1 MGSQLTMY
9 ITLVC
14 TSGVLNLYLCLY
26 AFSKRHKYTN
36 IANYF
41 IFYTA
46 AISIYCFA
54 SAMTLISTTLEQISF
69 WITILYIG
77 MPTSATLGLLYVMS
91 YLGFKLTVRRSMLLL
106 LIPFITI
113 IMVATNNWHH
123 LHYRVFELDPNSGA
137 PFVYQEI
144 GMWYMVHGVYTF
156 SSMFIAFLLLIS
168 HWKETAKVYRPQLIA
183 LMFGQLVPM
192 VTAFLYLN
200 GLTPPGVDPVPM
212 ILWLSSLLYLWAIST
227 SQLFRIMPIAKDTIY
242 NSINDG
248 AIVLDASYRL
258 IEFNQASK
266 VMLPNL
272 NKSMFGKNFVKFW
285 KEQTGDAL
293 PFRLMS
299 DIEDVQEVRLCSEH
313 EERVYQVRITSLEQ
327 ARNSK
332 GLLLVFTDI
341 TEIKRLQKK
350 LEQQAYY
357 DELTKIYNRR
367 AFLQQS
373 EQDFEAAKETGMPF
387 TVLLMDIDHFKRV
400 NDTYGH
406 HIGDQLLVHVVNAC
420 QTKLLESHFFARY
433 GGEEFVIALKGF
445 NEGEG
450 EILANQLRR
459 AVEKTP
465 FKKEAGNL
473 SATLSIGVA
482 EVKDWTEET
491 LYQLLHKADTAL
503 YAAKEKGRNR
513 VKVYGASTE
522 IRN

>member
-46 AISIYCFA
+46 TISIYCFA

-69 WITILYIG
+69 WNTILYIG
-77 MPTSATLGLLYVMS
+77 MPVSATLGLLYVMS
-91 YLGFKLTVRRSMLLL
+91 YLGFKLTVKRSMLIL

-113 IMVATNNWHH
+113 IMVATNHWHH
-123 LHYRVFELDPNSGA
+123 LHYRVFELDPNLGA

-156 SSMFIAFLLLIS
+156 SSMFVAFLLLIS
-168 HWKETAKVYRPQLIA
+168 HWKETAKAYRPQLIA

-227 SQLFRIMPIAKDTIY
+227 SHLFRIMPIAKDTIY

-258 IEFNQASK
+258 IEFNQASIA
-266 VMLPNL
+266 MLPNL
-272 NKSMFGKNFVKFW
+272 NKSMFGKNFVMFW
-285 KEQTGDAL
+285 KEQTGEDL
-293 PFRLMS
+293 PIKLMAEIA
-299 DIEDVQEVRLCSEH
+299 DLQEIKLCSEDG
-313 EERVYQVRITSLEQ
+313 ERVYQVRITSLEQ

-341 TEIKRLQKK
+341 TEIKRLQEK

-373 EQDFEAAKETGMPF
+373 EQDFVAARETGMPF

-420 QTKLLESHFFARY
+420 QTQLLEGHFFARY

-445 NEGEG
+445 NEAEG
-450 EILANQLRR
+450 EILANQLRT
-459 AVEKTP
+459 AVEQAPLMT
-465 FKKEAGNL
+465 EAGSL

-482 EVKDWTEET
+482 EVVDWTGET

-503 YAAKEKGRNR
+503 YVAKEEGRNR
-513 VKVYGASTE
+513 VKVYAASE
-522 IRN
+522 GILN

>member
-69 WITILYIG
+69 WNTILYIG

-91 YLGFKLTVRRSMLLL
+91 YLGFKLSFRRSMLIL

-113 IMVATNNWHH
+113 IMVATNHWHH
-123 LHYRVFELDPNSGA
+123 LHYRVFELDPNLGA

-156 SSMFIAFLLLIS
+156 ASMFVAFLLLLS
-168 HWKETAKVYRPQLIA
+168 HWKETAKAYRPQLIA
-183 LMFGQLVPM
+183 LMFGQLVPIL
-192 VTAFLYLN
+192 TAFLYLN
-200 GLTPPGVDPVPM
+200 GLTPAGVDPVPM
-212 ILWLSSLLYLWAIST
+212 ILWLSSLLYLWAINS
-227 SQLFRIMPIAKDTIY
+227 SRLFRIMPIAKDTIY

-248 AIVLDASYRL
+248 AIVLDESYRL

-266 VMLPNL
+266 AMMPNL
-272 NKSMFGKNFVKFW
+272 NKSMFGNNFVKFW
-285 KEQTGDAL
+285 KEQTGEAL
-293 PFRLMS
+293 PFKLVA
-299 DIEDVQEVRLCSEH
+299 DGVATQEIKLCSEGM
-313 EERVYQVRITSLEQ
+313 ERIYQVRITSLDQ
-327 ARNSK
+327 ARNRK

-341 TEIKRLQKK
+341 TEVKRLQEK
-350 LEQQAYY
+350 LEQQAYN

-367 AFLQQS
+367 AFIQQS
-373 EQDFEAAKETGMPF
+373 EQDFEAARETGLPF
-387 TVLLMDIDHFKRV
+387 TVLLMDIDYFKRV

-406 HIGDQLLVHVVNAC
+406 HVGDQLLVHVVKVC
-420 QTKLLESHFFARY
+420 QTQLQEGHFFARY
-433 GGEEFVIALKGF
+433 GGEEFVIALKGYKEA
-445 NEGEG
+445 EG
-450 EILANQLRR
+450 ITLADRLRG
-459 AVEKTP
+459 AVEKAPLMT
-465 FKKEAGNL
+465 EAGNL

-503 YAAKEKGRNR
+503 YAAKEEGRNL
-513 VKVYGASTE
+513 VKVYGTSKE
-522 IRN
+522 ILN

>member
-1 MGSQLTMY
+1 
-9 ITLVC
+9 
-14 TSGVLNLYLCLY
+14 
-26 AFSKRHKYTN
+26 
-36 IANYF
+36 
-41 IFYTA
+41 
-46 AISIYCFA
+46 
-54 SAMTLISTTLEQISF
+54 
-69 WITILYIG
+69 
-77 MPTSATLGLLYVMS
+77 
-91 YLGFKLTVRRSMLLL
+91 
-106 LIPFITI
+106 
-113 IMVATNNWHH
+113 MVATNNWHH
-123 LHYRVFELDPNSGA
+123 LHYRVFELDPNLGA

-156 SSMFIAFLLLIS
+156 SSMFVAFLLLIS
-168 HWKETAKVYRPQLIA
+168 HWKETAKAYRPQLIA
-183 LMFGQLVPM
+183 LMFGQLVPI

-200 GLTPPGVDPVPM
+200 GFTPPGVDPVPM

-227 SQLFRIMPIAKDTIY
+227 SRLFRIMPIAKDTIY

-248 AIVLDASYRL
+248 AIVLDESYRL
-258 IEFNQASK
+258 IEFNQASIA
-266 VMLPNL
+266 MLPNL
-272 NKSMFGKNFVKFW
+272 NKSMFGKNFVMFW
-285 KEQTGDAL
+285 KEQTGESL
-293 PFRLMS
+293 PFQLTA
-299 DIEDVQEVRLCSEH
+299 DIADVQEIKLCSEDA
-313 EERVYQVRITSLEQ
+313 ERVYQVRITSLEQ

-387 TVLLMDIDHFKRV
+387 TVLLMDIDHFKQV

-406 HIGDQLLVHVVNAC
+406 HIGDQLLVHVVTAC
-420 QTKLLESHFFARY
+420 QTKLLEEHFFARY
-433 GGEEFVIALKGF
+433 GGEEFVIALKGY
-445 NEGEG
+445 NEAAG

-465 FKKEAGNL
+465 LMTEAGNL

-482 EVKDWTEET
+482 EVKDSTEET

-503 YAAKEKGRNR
+503 YAAKEEGRNR
-513 VKVYGASTE
+513 VKVYGAIKE